1 MRSKHLTV
9 TLHGTAKIYYIS
21 KKTPTPYHSKA
32 MIGANGINKRNT
44 GMPYDMS
51 PVDAPG
57 PLYNPGPNDNI
68 PDE

>member
-1 MRSKHLTV
+1 MAQQRYTISVRKLPPPI
-9 TLHGTAKIYYIS
+9 TAQ
-21 KKTPTPYHSKA
+21 A

-57 PLYNPGPNDNI
+57 SLYNPGPNDNI